1 MYVNVVPAI
10 RSIRGV
16 NVFTYQTAEVV
27 SVGQVVRIPWRN
39 KSVVGVVWEVNVVQ
53 PSFVTKA
60 LITTTDHILSAHYL
74 DWLKWF
80 AQYYFISL
88 SHAVKIALPAILQ
101 RPREVVQQIISQ
113 PDSPIRVSKARVAL
127 IGTLVNTV
135 VAQQIG
141 SSSTVVYNRWQELV
155 ALLHGILKHGLRVA
169 VIVPEEYMIEDW
181 QAYLAQYEPLTLSA
195 KVNGSHMYAVWCA
208 IQQKSV
214 KLVIG
219 TKRLSV
225 FPLDQCDMV
234 IVIDPEHPAHKQW
247 DMNPRYQVWRVTQ
260 QLAQNSKT
268 RWLGC
273 SQTPPADYISRTKL
287 FTELVDT
294 IPGPDIR
301 IIDMSTEPY
310 SESLGV
316 LSTAVIEHCKQ
327 AAVPFLWFNKKGEG
341 SFMVCRDCGA
351 LTDDLTSVQ
360 CKKCTSSRLSTHGF
374 GTTTVRNV
382 LQTHFPDRP
391 VIELTADTEAITI
404 PYQERPIIVG
414 TSFAHKIVQW
424 QYVDY
429 IATLLVDHQLSL
441 PDFRSTETVLHE
453 LGRLRSY
460 RQQLD
465 IQTYAPLHPLFVSLQ
480 QWYPEQWY
488 RQELALR
495 EQLKFPPFAERI
507 EIRNPVTNEQR
518 FVHSITDIPN
528 DSHWII
534 DREL

>member
-16 NVFTYQTAEVV
+16 NVFTYQTEELV

-39 KSVVGVVWEVNVVQ
+39 KSVVGVVWDVNVPP
-53 PSFVTKA
+53 PSFATKA
-60 LITTTDHILSAHYL
+60 LITITDHVLSAHYVN
-74 DWLKWF
+74 WLKWF

-88 SHAVKIALPAILQ
+88 SYAVKLAVPSILQ
-101 RPREVVQQIISQ
+101 RPREVTQ
-113 PDSPIRVSKARVAL
+113 PIVKPPASPIRISQTRVSV
-127 IGTLVNTV
+127 IGNLVNTV
-135 VAQQIG
+135 IEQPAG
-141 SSSTVVYNRWQELV
+141 SSCTIVYHRWQELV

-181 QAYLAQYEPLTLSA
+181 QAYLAHYAPLTLSA
-195 KVNGSHMYAVWCA
+195 KVSGSHMYAVWCA
-208 IQQKSV
+208 IQNKSA

-219 TKRLSV
+219 TRRLSV
-225 FPLDQCDMV
+225 FPLDQCDMI
-234 IVIDPEHPAHKQW
+234 IVIDPEHPAYKQW

-260 QLAQNSKT
+260 QLAQSSNT

-273 SQTPPADYISRTKL
+273 SQTPPTDYISRTKL
-287 FTELVDT
+287 FTELVAD
-294 IPGPDIR
+294 IPPPDIR

-316 LSTAVIEHCKQ
+316 LSSAVIQHCKQ
-327 AAVPFLWFNKKGEG
+327 ATVPFLWFNKKGEG

-351 LTDDLTSVQ
+351 LTNNLTSVQ
-360 CKKCTSSRLSTHGF
+360 CEKCTSSRLTTHGF

-382 LQTHFPDRP
+382 LQAHFPDRP
-391 VIELTADTEAITI
+391 VIELTADTHITAI
-404 PYQERPIIVG
+404 PYHDRPIIVG
-414 TSFAHKIVQW
+414 TSFAHKIVKW
-424 QYVDY
+424 QNVDY
-429 IATLLVDHQLSL
+429 VAALLVDNQLSM

-465 IQTYAPLHPLFVSLQ
+465 IQTYAPLHPLFASLQ

-488 RQELALR
+488 QQELALR
-495 EQLKFPPFAERI
+495 EQLKFPPFTERI
-507 EIRNPVTNEQR
+507 EIRNPATSEQR
-518 FVHSITDIPN
+518 FVQHIEDIPN
-528 DSHWII
+528 EGHWII